1 MTFRFRTDK
10 VHEVGSRTSAFLKH
24 QFRGIVL
31 MEESL
36 VIHPR
41 VAFQQV
47 EDGFFVI
54 TPDNALHQLRDEVA
68 IVIWQALDQGPQ
80 KVEELVDAIC
90 EQFDVSPERAE
101 ADLKEFVQE
110 GLKRGLITEKNE
122 QNKEG

>member
-1 MTFRFRTDK
+1 
-10 VHEVGSRTSAFLKH
+10 
-24 QFRGIVL
+24 